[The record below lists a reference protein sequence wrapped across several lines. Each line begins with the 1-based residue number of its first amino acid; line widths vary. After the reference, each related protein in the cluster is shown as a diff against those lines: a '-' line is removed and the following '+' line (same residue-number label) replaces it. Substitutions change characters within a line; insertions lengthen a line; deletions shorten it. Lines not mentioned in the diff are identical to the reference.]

1 MEKRCFRNSNRLIGV
16 FSWRLRDAKTVY
28 ARLCWLGCLVGS
40 KIKIWIIMLNRNKHP
55 YKIDERFLP
64 GKLVVMY
71 VKYRFLHSWGFLALT
86 LFWLSFSILFFYL
99 IWNEGLKMLFGAGF
113 ILIILYCFLMAAWSK
128 IVDYRNLCLEK
139 KIVYPIVDRLLA
151 KSTKLSSRK
160 CRVKR
165 RKLIS
170 IDDGS
175 IDSPSESVVVFFGD
189 GGICEY
195 PFSFMAEKCKGAVI
209 VRSLSLTHY
218 VCKNE
223 RRISEAKSLL
233 PELSFNSWLKLVS
246 FLILFLGGISFC
258 IFTFLP
264 PEVFFIIIFLGVVL
278 IMLFIYLCPQL
289 ESHNVQKVTWKMA
302 LFKVMKTPISVI
314 CLFIILNL
322 PFMALL
328 IVSVVSV
335 ISAVLPVYIVIFLT
349 NKAAPGLICKPTEYF
364 VILVLSSFILVYCPS
379 YIKRIICRTPFV
391 TNTEGKRF
399 KKRIAELIIY
409 IYDAGSVEFL
419 LNVAYAVF
427 VCIICIKK
435 FQFSEFLFSKDIDE
449 AILNAFVVFLSFE
462 GIRSSYKRI
471 HLSAVSL
478 FQKILRLLDT

>member
-1 MEKRCFRNSNRLIGV
+1 
-16 FSWRLRDAKTVY
+16 
-28 ARLCWLGCLVGS
+28 
-40 KIKIWIIMLNRNKHP
+40 
-55 YKIDERFLP
+55 
-64 GKLVVMY
+64 MY
-71 VKYRFLHSWGFLALT
+71 IRYRFLHNWVFIFLT
-86 LFWLSFSILFFYL
+86 LLWLSFSILLLSL
-99 IWNEGLKMLFGAGF
+99 IWNEEFKMLFGAGF

-128 IVDYRNLCLEK
+128 IVDYRNLGLEK

-170 IDDGS
+170 IEDGS

-189 GGICEY
+189 GSICEY

-264 PEVFFIIIFLGVVL
+264 PEVFSIIIFLGVVL

-314 CLFIILNL
+314 YLFSTLNL

-349 NKAAPGLICKPTEYF
+349 NKVAPGLICKPTEYF

-379 YIKRIICRTPFV
+379 YIKRVICKTPFV
-391 TNTEGKRF
+391 THTEGKRF

-435 FQFSEFLFSKDIDE
+435 FQFAEFLFSKEIDE
-449 AILNAFVVFLSFE
+449 VILNAFVVFLSFE

-471 HLSAVSL
+471 HLSAISL
-478 FQKILRLLDT
+478 FQKIWRLLDT